1 MVRKHITEAEATPEN
16 LETAKRLVQ
25 DHLNFI
31 ESHVIVLAD
40 WIIRKYQ
47 LEDYLKKA
55 ALPSDNK
62 PLTKCSCNNH
72 NIRVMCLGCGGHVED
87 L

>member
-1 MVRKHITEAEATPEN
+1 MTFKQWLKKEYSAIDKP
-16 LETAKRLVQ
+16 KC
-25 DHLNFI
+25 I
-31 ESHVIVLAD
+31 EFGQKVWDAA
-40 WIIRKYQ
+40 Q
-47 LEDYLKKA
+47 KA